1 MFEPKAPFL
10 NAGGKDNFREQSA
23 VARTV
28 AWSCIANSPA
38 YVYPVKSDDI
48 ESDKTMS
55 EVLFRRANRMAA
67 IATVLNPGDPGNQ
80 DLLKTC
86 LNRLGLRPRE
96 RTTSGRLPSF
106 NLDDEKVLRDLAK
119 MKESSANVEI
129 IASARLALAAKLA
142 QSAEKDKR
150 KESKKHAMRVAQ
162 TNSVTI
168 STELGKIEK
177 ECGVSPERVQNIRI
191 SERLVRASESF
202 LADEK

>member
-1 MFEPKAPFL
+1 
-10 NAGGKDNFREQSA
+10 
-23 VARTV
+23 
-28 AWSCIANSPA
+28 
-38 YVYPVKSDDI
+38 
-48 ESDKTMS
+48 
-55 EVLFRRANRMAA
+55 
-67 IATVLNPGDPGNQ
+67 
-80 DLLKTC
+80 
-86 LNRLGLRPRE
+86 LRPRE

-142 QSAEKDKR
+142 QSGEKDKR

-162 TNSVTI
+162 TNTVTI